1 MTSHGPRNADRG
13 RHGARQQQFR
23 AHEASPPVVRA
34 DPARLL
40 ASVNQ
45 CRTEST
51 SVIRPRYCNVMDPDR
66 FHLGGIVL
74 ALLERYCNANPA
86 LLPHSV
92 AWLLPHSVAWRARGK
107 SQLWC
112 QVQCVSTP
120 RTCDEKA
127 ATTSEFGPARP
138 NRWIRRFPFFNCT
151 SIARASEWPAQAPS
165 PELRSCVSAEW
176 PRVPK
181 R

>member
-1 MTSHGPRNADRG
+1 MAPGMPIGVATAPASSSFVLTKLLPRSFEPIPLGYLPQLISVALSP
-13 RHGARQQQFR
+13 Q
-23 AHEASPPVVRA
+23 ASFVHA
-34 DPARLL
+34 TAM
-40 ASVNQ
+40 SWIQ
-45 CRTEST
+45 TGST
-51 SVIRPRYCNVMDPDR
+51 SVASCWRCWNVIATLTLRYYLIRS
-66 FHLGGIVL
+66 HGG
-74 ALLERYCNANPA
+74 
-86 LLPHSV
+86 HV
-92 AWLLPHSVAWRARGK
+92 ASL
-107 SQLWC
+107 QLWC